1 MKTFGQLAQVRVHVW
16 ILPPSLHLPPLQI
29 VVACR
34 LDGGGKRETRVQF
47 LIPCPVLM
55 AVGLRLPPLALPVEP
70 KRSPP
75 DACLSFYSLAPE
87 ADVFA
92 GPP

>member
-1 MKTFGQLAQVRVHVW
+1 M
-16 ILPPSLHLPPLQI
+16 
-29 VVACR
+29 
-34 LDGGGKRETRVQF
+34 QF

-70 KRSPP
+70 KRSTP

-87 ADVFA
+87 SYQRAQGLTSMIQGWEQSEVMRPVSARRRFQA
-92 GPP
+92 LHAASATAS